1 MKNKISIIVIF
12 LIKSVIIFAQEEGVE
27 YYARGKVKA
36 RSEVV
41 NGLQKNTYYY
51 ESGSIQTVS
60 YWKDKKR
67 EGVMIHYYENG
78 NIKIYS
84 NYKNGLENGPTI
96 MNYENGVTSE
106 IQHLI
111 NGKLEGPITEF
122 YEDGTLRAFR
132 IIHNDT
138 VMGHS
143 AFYYPDGKIKKKRFM
158 DENGTGEVYNYDI
171 DGKIISVSFYEKGEF
186 VREEIR

>member
-1 MKNKISIIVIF
+1 MKNKISIIVLF
-12 LIKSVIIFAQEEGVE
+12 LIKSVIILAQEEGVE
-27 YYARGKVKA
+27 YYPSGKIEMRREK
-36 RSEVV
+36 V
-41 NGLQKNTYYY
+41 NGIQKNTYYY
-51 ESGSIQTVS
+51 ESGGIQNVS

-78 NIKIYS
+78 NIKLYS
-84 NYKNGLENGPTI
+84 NYKNGLKNGPTI

-106 IQHLI
+106 IQHVI
-111 NGKLEGPITEF
+111 NGKLEGPITDF
-122 YEDGTLRAFR
+122 YEDGTLRSFR

-143 AFYYPDGKIKKKRFM
+143 AFYYPSGKIKRKGYV
-158 DENGTGEVYNYDI
+158 DENGTGEDYNYDI